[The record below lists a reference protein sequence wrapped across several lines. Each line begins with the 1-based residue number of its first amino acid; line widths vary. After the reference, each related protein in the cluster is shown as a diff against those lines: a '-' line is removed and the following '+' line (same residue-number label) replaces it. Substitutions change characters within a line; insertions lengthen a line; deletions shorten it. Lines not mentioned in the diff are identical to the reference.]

1 MPLGAV
7 LPASSRLLVYLAKV
21 VRISVFLVNMVL
33 SCLDTTSFVPHLVE
47 RRDRGFH
54 VYRQISLYLF
64 KLGRRCIKPKSLPQ
78 ESGLAGIL
86 SVSSSDA
93 RALAITAFIARSK
106 LGQRLDVACKI
117 KAERELTEKSGNKAS
132 LPKLVKEHKDA

>member
-1 MPLGAV
+1 M
-7 LPASSRLLVYLAKV
+7 
-21 VRISVFLVNMVL
+21 FLVNMVL

-54 VYRQISLYLF
+54 IYRQLCLYLF

-78 ESGLAGIL
+78 ESDIAGIL
-86 SVSSSDA
+86 SVSSFDA
-93 RALAITAFIARSK
+93 RAPAITDFIARSK

-117 KAERELTEKSGNKAS
+117 KAEKELSEKSGIKAS
-132 LPKLVKEHKDA
+132 LPKLVKEHKEEFGRIRMQLCSLSV